1 MREDWIEC
9 KLGNVIEI
17 ISGKNQKN
25 VLNSNGKYPIYG
37 SGGIIG
43 RADEYL
49 CDSGSTIIGRK
60 GTINSPIYVKE
71 KFWNVDTA
79 FGFYPFEILSNR
91 LLYFFCLSFNFKA
104 LDKSTTIPSLAK
116 RDLLQIEFSL
126 PPFPIQ
132 KAIVK
137 KIEEL
142 FSSLDSGIADLKKAQ
157 EQLVIFRQA
166 VLKKAFEGAVVKNA
180 KYDLLKNVTSK
191 IGSGSTPKGG
201 QTNYKVSGIPLVRS
215 LNIHFDYIKYEGL
228 AFIDE
233 NQAEKLKNVIVQKG
247 DVLLNITGASIGRV
261 NIAPQEFDNG
271 RVNQH
276 VSIIRPKDNLFDT
289 KFLKMYLQSSK
300 IQNWIDNVNVGAT
313 RQGLTKSA
321 LENLE
326 IPLPLLKEQTQIVRE
341 IESRLS
347 VCDKVEESLKE
358 SLEKAKALRQSILK
372 KAFEGKLLT
381 AEELSKCKADKDY
394 EPASVLLERIKKEKK
409 NK

>member
-9 KLGNVIEI
+9 TFADVIDI

-25 VLNSNGKYPIYG
+25 VVDRNGKYPIYG
-37 SGGIIG
+37 SGGIMG
-43 RADEYL
+43 RANDYL
-49 CDSGSTIIGRK
+49 CESGTTIIGRK

-71 KFWNVDTA
+71 RFWNVDTA
-79 FGFYPFEILSNR
+79 FGFYPFSILNNR
-91 LLYFFCLSFNFKA
+91 LLYFFCIYFNFKA

-116 RDLLQIEFSL
+116 RDLLQIAFPL
-126 PPFPIQ
+126 PPIPIQ
-132 KAIVK
+132 KAIVN

-157 EQLVIFRQA
+157 DQLVIYRQA
-166 VLKKAFEGAVVKNA
+166 VLKKAFEGECFVDA
-180 KYDLLKNVTSK
+180 KKHKLKNITSK

-201 QTNYKVSGIPLVRS
+201 QANYKESGIPLVRS
-215 LNIHFDYIKYEGL
+215 LNVHFDYIKYEGL

-233 NQAEKLKNVIVQKG
+233 NQAEKLKNVIIQEG

-261 NIAPQEFDNG
+261 NIAPKEFENG

-276 VSIIRPKDNLFDT
+276 VSIIRPKNNIFNT
-289 KFLKMYLQSSK
+289 KFLKLYLQSSK
-300 IQNWIDNVNVGAT
+300 VQNWIDNVNVGAT

-326 IPLPLLKEQTQIVRE
+326 IPVPSLKEQHQIVRE

-347 VCDKVEESLKE
+347 VCDKVEESLTE
-358 SLEKAKALRQSILK
+358 SLEKSQALRQSILK
-372 KAFEGKLLT
+372 KAFEGKLLS
-381 AEELSKCKADKDY
+381 EEEIANCKASPDY
-394 EPASVLLERIKKEKK
+394 EPASVLLAKIKAEKK
-409 NK
+409 KK